1 MFTLNLEIKLRNWE
15 QSFVNVALKVQT
27 SFVKSVIILT
37 NILYITRILIPRS
50 FIVGCRSC
58 FIVRFDLVTKKD
70 CIGVWKKIYKFFIV
84 NLTNIST
91 TFQKTKEKIFLWLL
105 QFNKIQLRNECKI
118 FTNLDFRRRS

>member
-50 FIVGCRSC
+50 FIVGCR
-58 FIVRFDLVTKKD
+58 
-70 CIGVWKKIYKFFIV
+70 
-84 NLTNIST
+84 
-91 TFQKTKEKIFLWLL
+91 
-105 QFNKIQLRNECKI
+105 
-118 FTNLDFRRRS
+118 

>member
-58 FIVRFDLVTKKD
+58 FIVRFDLVTKKNS
-70 CIGVWKKIYKFFIV
+70 IGV
-84 NLTNIST
+84 
-91 TFQKTKEKIFLWLL
+91 
-105 QFNKIQLRNECKI
+105 
-118 FTNLDFRRRS
+118 